1 MYIESLNQIK
11 VSNATWRGRFS
22 GRDYKEI
29 GSVWDTLSSLPA
41 PFGKGTSN
49 RANNIPWGY
58 YITSVLVNLVL
69 KCPIILMH
77 IIGREVGMCKPLQR
91 PTMLQLDYY
100 NLKSLRHTFRT
111 SGCKVI
117 MVIIPDDE

>member
-1 MYIESLNQIK
+1 MCKYFTIPLDTMYIESLNQIK

-49 RANNIPWGY
+49 RANNIPWGISY
-58 YITSVLVNLVL
+58 
-69 KCPIILMH
+69 H
-77 IIGREVGMCKPLQR
+77 ISAREFGVKMSNNF
-91 PTMLQLDYY
+91 DAY
-100 NLKSLRHTFRT
+100 NRKRSWD
-111 SGCKVI
+111 V
-117 MVIIPDDE
+117 